1 MIKDIELYKN
11 MYFNDYVNL
20 LSSAFDYVLCDLEV
34 DVDFFE
40 SLFCFSKYPRELE
53 RLNPGIISGMSG
65 VEFALKLLENTQYGS
80 LNKKPTIKGYRT
92 PFYWAGYALAN
103 YQFKTKKRFKDI
115 FSVIHLNDILSM
127 YKVYHEMDITNFI
140 DDVNKKFENSNT
152 CSKLKT
158 IREIRGL
165 SQSELSKLSNVSLRS
180 IQLYEQK
187 VNDIDKAQAHTLY
200 KLSMIL
206 CCDIEELLESPEA

>member
-1 MIKDIELYKN
+1 MINDYRDLYL
-11 MYFNDYVNL
+11 NDYVNL
-20 LSSAFDYVLCDLEV
+20 LASAFDYALYDLDI
-34 DVDFFE
+34 DVDYFE
-40 SLFCFSKYPRELE
+40 SLFCSSRYSRELE

-65 VEFALKLLENTQYGS
+65 IEFALKLIEGITYNFMY
-80 LNKKPTIKGYRT
+80 KEPTIKDYRT